1 MLRGFEMELRP
12 ALIILALAVMGLG
25 SFWMAVR
32 GVGFW

>member
-1 MLRGFEMELRP
+1 MELR
-12 ALIILALAVMGLG
+12 AAVIMMVLVVMGLG